1 MKKELFAYYISRLLF
16 SVIFAL
22 LFYRSGWSLWVCV
35 IFGLLIYCLFI
46 WYAYS
51 GHFLID
57 PNHPLTPLRRDAR
70 GEIVRDRSLLSAVVV
85 GSLSYV
91 LLNILSLFINIPG
104 QLLKLVLPVM
114 VIIYFIMS
122 TVLFRRGIQ

>member
-1 MKKELFAYYISRLLF
+1 MKKELFVYYISRLVF

-22 LFYRSGWSLWVCV
+22 LFYRSGWSLWFCV
-35 IFGLLIYCLFI
+35 LFGLLIYCLFI
-46 WYAYS
+46 WYAHS

-70 GEIVRDRSLLSAVVV
+70 GEMVRNRSLLTAVVV
-85 GSLSYV
+85 GSLSYA
-91 LLNILSLFINIPG
+91 LLHLLSLLINIPG
-104 QLLKLVLPVM
+104 QLLTLVLPEM